1 MTEVV
6 RSLRAWP
13 WQTPRFSGWAVDVGG
28 YDHDPVVELDVR
40 DMVVAD
46 FARLPNGEGTTFLV
60 VGLDVD
66 SIADG
71 PERLLAAIEALG
83 SDPLRNVVKLH
94 G

>member
-1 MTEVV
+1 
-6 RSLRAWP
+6 
-13 WQTPRFSGWAVDVGG
+13 
-28 YDHDPVVELDVR
+28 
-40 DMVVAD
+40 MVVAD